1 MSETF
6 TPKDWQ
12 TGPGGGTPISESEL
26 DRIETGI
33 ESMDDTRPMRL
44 GSRRLERGCGNPSC
58 GNVGQR
64 NR

>member
-6 TPKDWQ
+6 TPKGWQ

-33 ESMDDTRPMRL
+33 ESMDDTRRMRL
-44 GSRRLERGCGNPSC
+44 GSRTL
-58 GNVGQR
+58 
-64 NR
+64 